1 MNVSRRG
8 MLTFLFGGAT
18 GVSLTHLSLLLPTN
32 NYEIPQISE
41 ESLIQLFGLGL
52 LPLDQIEN
60 GDAIWISAW
69 NRLSDHNKMEWLL
82 IFANELANMQYDS
95 NIPNHISWSEKAI
108 AGMLS
113 STKIGGSFSVFVSTV
128 YRAVFDIHEFVEII
142 YGADYRATNY
152 ADPDFL

>member
-108 AGMLS
+108 AG
-113 STKIGGSFSVFVSTV
+113 I
-128 YRAVFDIHEFVEII
+128 
-142 YGADYRATNY
+142 
-152 ADPDFL
+152 